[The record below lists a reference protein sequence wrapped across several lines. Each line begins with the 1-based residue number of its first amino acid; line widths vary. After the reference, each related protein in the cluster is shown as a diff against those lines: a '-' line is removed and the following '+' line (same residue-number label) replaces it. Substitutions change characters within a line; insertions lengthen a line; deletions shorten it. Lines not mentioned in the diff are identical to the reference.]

1 MRALNSTLSFSH
13 MNRPLSS
20 PSDPCI
26 VSSPHSDCWSHVKC
40 SLGAMILE
48 KCTAARGKCKATEE
62 SFKKGDVRLAVC
74 SKNHKA
80 YYSLAGMGDAVR
92 PIVEASDGEYS
103 ASDITGF
110 LALSKEERAAVCAAI
125 DVKASA
131 SAKKRARR
139 GSDVTVATVT
149 VKTETVA
156 TVTVKTE
163 TDVKPV
169 ADTPAS
175 ANRRSG
181 RRSSAVSA
189 PPAPATPVEDEKAA
203 EDGDSD
209 GLTEFERQR
218 EELIAR
224 NKARMAALNIGA
236 LAGEV
241 AAASAKPANGP
252 SQRGIGSKRKKEP
265 KEDAGPPRR
274 SLRGQK
280 IAPDV
285 TLAGGVDYERRDGT
299 VILANGMYGG
309 SGRSDSPPPPS
320 RPTGDVKLDSVNGEE
335 SADEA
340 FISFLRDTLSGV
352 TASSAA
358 FREGSTLKNDQGS
371 FTSAKSIV
379 GAKIKLTDEAV
390 AKVTPRG
397 VTHLDLA
404 PYDPDGPIVAAAGD
418 KDGNV
423 GLWRVD
429 YEAPGGADDEGD
441 GSDDGVLFYKPH
453 GAYICHLKWGRGGL
467 AGRLLTCAYDGAV
480 RTLDAEKGVFTE
492 LFVSEDEDEFSACD
506 VTADGRS
513 IHLSDNVGN
522 YQVVDARSGKLTSP
536 AVQLH
541 EKKINTVHLEPGA
554 ERAVATSCGDQ
565 TVCVW
570 DVRKCGKGAK
580 PLSRLQH
587 TKSCQAAYFAP
598 NGSGELLTTCY
609 DDLIRVWRPKSGAAA
624 GAVNDDPKACLKIKH
639 NNQTGRWV
647 LPFRAV
653 WTPAGDG
660 VVIGSM
666 RREVELFDS
675 SSGKLA
681 GKYSD
686 AERMTAIASRYAVHP
701 TKDIVAAGTAS
712 GRLHIYRK

>member
-1 MRALNSTLSFSH
+1 
-13 MNRPLSS
+13 
-20 PSDPCI
+20 
-26 VSSPHSDCWSHVKC
+26 
-40 SLGAMILE
+40 MILE

-139 GSDVTVATVT
+139 GSDV
-149 VKTETVA
+149 TVA

-299 VILANGMYGG
+299 VILANGITG
-309 SGRSDSPPPPS
+309 SEAFMDKDMQGAPELVIPAE
-320 RPTGDVKLDSVNGEE
+320 LE
-335 SADEA
+335 SAGE
-340 FISFLRDTLSGV
+340 FLLSC
-352 TASSAA
+352 
-358 FREGSTLKNDQGS
+358 E
-371 FTSAKSIV
+371 
-379 GAKIKLTDEAV
+379 
-390 AKVTPRG
+390 
-397 VTHLDLA
+397 
-404 PYDPDGPIVAAAGD
+404 PDVQQLYTRI
-418 KDGNV
+418 
-423 GLWRVD
+423 W
-429 YEAPGGADDEGD
+429 
-441 GSDDGVLFYKPH
+441 
-453 GAYICHLKWGRGGL
+453 
-467 AGRLLTCAYDGAV
+467 
-480 RTLDAEKGVFTE
+480 TE
-492 LFVSEDEDEFSACD
+492 
-506 VTADGRS
+506 
-513 IHLSDNVGN
+513 
-522 YQVVDARSGKLTSP
+522 
-536 AVQLH
+536 VQ
-541 EKKINTVHLEPGA
+541 K
-554 ERAVATSCGDQ
+554 
-565 TVCVW
+565 
-570 DVRKCGKGAK
+570 
-580 PLSRLQH
+580 
-587 TKSCQAAYFAP
+587 
-598 NGSGELLTTCY
+598 
-609 DDLIRVWRPKSGAAA
+609 
-624 GAVNDDPKACLKIKH
+624 
-639 NNQTGRWV
+639 
-647 LPFRAV
+647 
-653 WTPAGDG
+653 
-660 VVIGSM
+660 
-666 RREVELFDS
+666 
-675 SSGKLA
+675 
-681 GKYSD
+681 
-686 AERMTAIASRYAVHP
+686 
-701 TKDIVAAGTAS
+701 
-712 GRLHIYRK
+712 